1 MPDSR
6 EHKVSC
12 SNYQC
17 EIELTLEILSGKWK
31 ALIIWNLQRHE
42 IVRYNEFRR
51 LIPGI
56 TQKMLT
62 QQLKELEKYGII
74 LRTLHPTVPQTVEYQ
89 LTELGNQLIPIMS
102 AMNQWGKTMS
112 GSIRKIIR
120 HNELCAKFIVPQ
132 QFMPFGQGGTKKCL
146 LFKPSCLC

>member
-12 SNYQC
+12 SNYQS

-31 ALIIWNLQRHE
+31 ALIIWNLHLHE
-42 IVRYNEFRR
+42 IIRYNELRR

-62 QQLKELEKYGII
+62 QQLKELEKYGI
-74 LRTLHPTVPQTVEYQ
+74 LFRTVHPTVPPSVEYQ
-89 LTELGNQLIPIMS
+89 LTELGNELIPIMS
-102 AMNQWGKTMS
+102 AMDKWGKKYVQLYHEQHTE
-112 GSIRKIIR
+112 
-120 HNELCAKFIVPQ
+120 N
-132 QFMPFGQGGTKKCL
+132 
-146 LFKPSCLC
+146 

>member
-6 EHKVSC
+6 ENKVSC

-31 ALIIWNLQRHE
+31 ALIIWNLHLHE
-42 IVRYNEFRR
+42 VIRYNELRR

-74 LRTLHPTVPQTVEYQ
+74 TRTEYPTVPLTVEYQ
-89 LTELGNQLIPIMS
+89 LTDMGKELIPIMS
-102 AMNQWGKTMS
+102 AMDQWGK
-112 GSIRKIIR
+112 RY
-120 HNELCAKFIVPQ
+120 V
-132 QFMPFGQGGTKKCL
+132 QFYRRSHPEK
-146 LFKPSCLC
+146 

>member
-6 EHKVSC
+6 EHKISC

-31 ALIIWNLQRHE
+31 ALIIWNLHLHD
-42 IVRYNEFRR
+42 IIRYNEFRR
-51 LIPGI
+51 LIPSI

-74 LRTLHPTVPQTVEYQ
+74 SRKVHPSVPPAVEYA
-89 LTELGNQLIPIMS
+89 LTETGQELIPIMES
-102 AMNQWGKTMS
+102 MDRWGK
-112 GSIRKIIR
+112 KYVKEY
-120 HNELCAKFIVPQ
+120 HKAAENAL
-132 QFMPFGQGGTKKCL
+132 
-146 LFKPSCLC
+146 